1 MRTLIY
7 VPIIHTSAD
16 LGSLAEDVAK
26 RAVANL
32 GEEVWK
38 EHLKTIEGFW
48 DVLSHHCNSLNVSG
62 VKIYQDGM
70 VAENEVAQKIV
81 EEGVRSGSK
90 NYEIVS
96 RLLKKGAVLVKT
108 EDFKLVKEERDRI
121 LAITQGSSVLKK
133 LIAYLRYKLTKN
145 SLLNKRDGF
154 IAGRIAETL
163 KEGET
168 GIIFIGAYHNVKKRI
183 PEDIQIIELKKTEK
197 VKAYQKMLLSYKK
210 NEARVRELS
219 NYLVSKEELIQ
230 TQ

>member
-1 MRTLIY
+1 MRVIIY
-7 VPIIHTSAD
+7 VPVIHTGAD

-48 DVLSHHCNSLNVSG
+48 NVLGHCFNSMNVFG
-62 VKIYQDGM
+62 AKIYQDGM

-96 RLLKKGAVLVKT
+96 GLLKKGAVLVKT

-145 SLLNKRDGF
+145 RLLNKRDGF
-154 IAGRIAETL
+154 IARRIAETL

-183 PEDIQIIELKKTEK
+183 PKDIRIIELKDINK

-219 NYLVSKEELIQ
+219 NYLVSKEELNL
-230 TQ
+230 TL